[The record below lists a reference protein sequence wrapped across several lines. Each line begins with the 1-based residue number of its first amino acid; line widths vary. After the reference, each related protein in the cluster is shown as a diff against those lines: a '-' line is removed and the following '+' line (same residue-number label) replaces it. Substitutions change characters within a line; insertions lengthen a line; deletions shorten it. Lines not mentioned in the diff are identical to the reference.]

1 MKASFR
7 RNRIRAALTVLAATL
22 CAAMLVQSVT
32 AQTGGEQAGQ
42 IEQDLRSLQSAAPA
56 TYTPAARVMSDLAV
70 LDSSTNPA
78 AFALEVLRRA
88 NALEQE
94 APAEPTSEQVAQ
106 LMSDLREVSS
116 PDYQLWDTRYADA
129 QVLDEDGAELADEDI
144 VEAESTAE
152 ETPETEEPAA
162 ATDAPAEE
170 SAPTGDAVE
179 MTPEEAQEIV
189 APAPREPAVSQ
200 EAIRD
205 ANSALSSALS
215 EIQETGM
222 LEPTVTSAAT
232 PSATPLAPA
241 VLPHQEDKYTG
252 NPLNRP
258 VNLVF
263 RDQELAS
270 IVALLASMADIN
282 VIAGTDIKGL
292 TVTTDLRGVPLMQAM
307 QTALRL
313 NDLGIVEEEGIYYI
327 VPYQDAVAR
336 QRVTEML
343 KLNNAEADKLKTVL
357 VDLIAG
363 TPEQSEINISANKEA
378 NILLISGP
386 EKRIQDLA
394 SVARQLDISEPV
406 LPTVT
411 EAIKLNYSTPE
422 EILSTIEKMITPEVG
437 KVAADSRSRN
447 IIITDQPVVVEQ
459 IRELITTLDAPVK
472 EVMIDTMVVD
482 VTLTDDAD
490 TGVDWLINAVRSQSR
505 RDAATG
511 TGIAKGNLQELG
523 LGTDM
528 ASDASNLLNFAVL
541 SSRLDWRGVIQA
553 EIRSLNG
560 KFVSNPVVFTV
571 ENKPATI
578 EIVSEIPYRELT
590 ETGNGGSQT
599 STSFKDVGTR
609 LTVTPRVTHDDHIIA
624 EISANESSTS
634 GEFQGIPI
642 EDRRTI
648 DTTMHMRDGETIFM
662 GGLRKRSDN
671 TNVRKVPLLGD
682 VPVVNL
688 LFRSTSQSELTQEL
702 LVFMT
707 CKVIDKE
714 NRTLDDKQQT
724 VLTDVQNLDMSV
736 DAMQDVW
743 RTSLHPKDMHDPMY
757 KFRRSE

>member
-7 RNRIRAALTVLAATL
+7 RNKIRAVLAVLATTL
-22 CAAMLVQSVT
+22 CAATLVQSVT
-32 AQTGGEQAGQ
+32 AQTGAERAGL
-42 IEQDLRSLQSAAPA
+42 IEQDLLSLQSAAPA
-56 TYTPAARVMSDLAV
+56 AYTPAARVMSDLAV

-116 PDYQLWDTRYADA
+116 PDFQLWDTRFADA

-152 ETPETEEPAA
+152 PEAPEAAEAAPAA
-162 ATDAPAEE
+162 EAPADE
-170 SAPTGDAVE
+170 AVE

-189 APAPREPAVSQ
+189 APAPREPEVSQ

-215 EIQETGM
+215 DIQETGM

-313 NDLGIVEEEGIYYI
+313 NDLGIIEEEGIYYI

-357 VDLIAG
+357 MDLIAG
-363 TPEQSEINISANKEA
+363 TPEQAEINISANKEA

-386 EKRIQDLA
+386 EKRIGDLA

-422 EILSTIEKMITPEVG
+422 EILSTIEKMITPEIG
-437 KVAADSRSRN
+437 KVAADTRSRN

-459 IRELITTLDAPVK
+459 IRELIATLDAPVK

-490 TGVDWLINAVRSQSR
+490 TGVDWLLNAVRSQSR

-511 TGIAKGNLQELG
+511 TGINKGNLQELG
-523 LGTDM
+523 LGADM
-528 ASDASNLLNFAVL
+528 GSDASNLLNFAVL
-541 SSRLDWRGVIQA
+541 SSKLDWRGVIQA

-609 LTVTPRVTHDDHIIA
+609 LTVTPRVTHDNHIIA

-682 VPVVNL
+682 VPVINL

-707 CKVIDKE
+707 CKVVDKE
-714 NRTLDDKQQT
+714 NRTMDIKQQT

-743 RTSLHPKDMHDPMY
+743 RTSLHPKDMQDPMY